1 MEKRDNVLNGE
12 ILEFDDL
19 VTEYDKSVPIL
30 KEIVDGIQ
38 SKKSEEDKEEDA
50 EEEEKHEPT
59 NVSHLEDKAGVPDFW
74 YKAIEGHPMLMQ
86 IITEKDKPIL

>member
-12 ILEFDDL
+12 ITEFDDL
-19 VTEYDKSVPIL
+19 VEDYEKSVPIL

-38 SKKSEEDKEEDA
+38 SKKSEEDKEEDK

-59 NVSHLEDKAGVPDFW
+59 NVEYLKDKAGVPDFW
-74 YKAIEGHPMLMQ
+74 SKAIEGHPML
-86 IITEKDKPIL
+86 

>member
-12 ILEFDDL
+12 ITEFDDL
-19 VTEYDKSVPIL
+19 VTEYETSVPIL

-59 NVSHLEDKAGVPDFW
+59 DVSYLKN
-74 YKAIEGHPMLMQ
+74 
-86 IITEKDKPIL
+86 

>member
-12 ILEFDDL
+12 ILDFNDL

-50 EEEEKHEPT
+50 EEEEKH
-59 NVSHLEDKAGVPDFW
+59 
-74 YKAIEGHPMLMQ
+74 
-86 IITEKDKPIL
+86 